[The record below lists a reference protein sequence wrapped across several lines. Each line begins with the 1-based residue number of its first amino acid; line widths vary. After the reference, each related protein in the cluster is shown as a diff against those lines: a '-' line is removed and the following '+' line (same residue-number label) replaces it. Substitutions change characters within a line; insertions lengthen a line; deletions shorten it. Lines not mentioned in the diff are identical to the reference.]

1 MFNIASWFSD
11 TPNSEA
17 EELIDETLDEAT
29 VDEETDTDEET
40 QPLDDA
46 TEEDEQQSDEETEE
60 TDETDGEQS
69 ETEEEAT
76 ESEITQPEEPVYFTE
91 TNPLVRRILDAE
103 GNFIDVQL
111 TEEDILELA
120 ADKSDGFKQTLME
133 TVEMTAPLVKTYSQV
148 PMAKWLIDSINAGHK
163 VEDLVKMIA
172 EDSIRRGVVDVEK
185 ILSQT
190 QEDEYL
196 TAEEKRI
203 RDLEKEIES
212 TKKMLQDRETKEQ
225 NFTRQ
230 QQQKTQMLANV
241 EKNQQHLTTA
251 FDELG
256 IDQESLNEEDIN
268 LIQQAFL
275 TLYPKDPKNP
285 KAGIIGIEEREY
297 KYNQIKG
304 IVNLALKINKP
315 QVEQTK
321 KKVAVQKQ
329 VKQAKAPKIAPG
341 NVSASASKTLDKPS
355 PRKDTYY
362 SEAERVQNVRKLFQ
376 L

>member
-69 ETEEEAT
+69 ETEEETT

-230 QQQKTQMLANV
+230 QQQKAQMLANV

-256 IDQESLNEEDIN
+256 IDQETLNEEDIN

>member
-69 ETEEEAT
+69 ETEEETT

-230 QQQKTQMLANV
+230 QQQKAQMLANV